1 MLGIFFKYLILNF
14 ENQLEYNHNFKSFY
28 LILSV
33 LLGLVF
39 YLIVSFIIKAFNS
52 KDLHLKY

>member
-1 MLGIFFKYLILNF
+1 MGIFFKYLILFF
-14 ENQLEYNHNFKSFY
+14 ENQLEYDNDFKSFY
-28 LILSV
+28 LVLSV

-39 YLIVSFIIKAFNS
+39 YLLVSFIIKAFNS